1 VNSRRDPPRL
11 VDYRDVDWSDFD
23 LSGWG
28 PREALKFRI
37 AMRALEDGPVAEATY
52 QLANFGD
59 FATARSW
66 QEHGEATWLM
76 AAFMAAAALGRLPGG
91 DDI

>member
-1 VNSRRDPPRL
+1 MASRTRDPPRTARPTPTT
-11 VDYRDVDWSDFD
+11 VAS
-23 LSGWG
+23 S
-28 PREALKFRI
+28 RI
-37 AMRALEDGPVAEATY
+37 ADATY